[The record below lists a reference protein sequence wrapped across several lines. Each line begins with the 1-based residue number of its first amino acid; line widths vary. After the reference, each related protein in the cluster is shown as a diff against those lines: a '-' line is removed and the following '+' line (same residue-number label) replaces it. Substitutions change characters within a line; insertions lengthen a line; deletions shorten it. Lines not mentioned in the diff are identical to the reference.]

1 MLEEGRAMLRR
12 SILAIPASLLAIA
25 LATGPVAAAKP
36 DRSFTGSPEGCITF
50 AAGEL
55 CDFGIQIDFLV
66 DREYLTTFFD
76 KDGNVARDNF
86 TGSLRVRITNLDD
99 PTRSIELDVGGPGGD
114 RYAADGTA
122 TDSFHGHGL
131 PLWPATDNHPAVYVA
146 TRGNFVYLVDA
157 DFNLLG
163 TVKSAGRSADICA
176 MLAS

>member
-1 MLEEGRAMLRR
+1 MLRR
-12 SILAIPASLLAIA
+12 SILVISASLLAIV

-36 DRSFTGSPEGCITF
+36 DRSFTGSPEGGITF

-55 CDFGIQIDFLV
+55 CDFGIQMDFLV
-66 DREYLTTFFD
+66 NREYLTTFFD
-76 KDGNVARDNF
+76 KDGNVVRDNF

-99 PTRSIELDVGGPGGD
+99 PTRSIDLDVGGPGGD

-131 PLWPATDNHPAVYVA
+131 PLWPATDTHPAVFVA

-163 TVKSAGRSADICA
+163 TVKSAGRSADVCA